1 MEDFFILQD
10 AFFKLLFVVM
20 ALSVAIVTLRK
31 FDKLIGIDFKNSFK
45 KVEEN
50 AQAFSIYIG
59 LRFIGIAIII
69 SSII

>member
-1 MEDFFILQD
+1 MGDFFIVQD
-10 AFFKLLFVVM
+10 AIFKLFFVVM
-20 ALSVAIVTLRK
+20 ALVIAVLTLRK

-45 KVEEN
+45 KVEQD
-50 AQAFSIYIG
+50 AKAFSIYIG